1 MGGSVVQSRVAHE
14 LRAEE
19 DIVSARAA
27 VKRVV
32 ALLGMSP
39 VNQTKVVTAA
49 SELARNTVEHGCGGN
64 MVMEVIEEGIKQ
76 GIRLTFED
84 RGPGIPN
91 IDQAMRDGFTS
102 AGGMGLGL
110 GGSKRL
116 MDEFTI
122 DSTHGQGTQVVVIKW
137 T

>member
-1 MGGSVVQSRVAHE
+1 MGGSIVQSRVAHD
-14 LRAEE
+14 LKAEE

-49 SELARNTVEHGCGGN
+49 SELARNTVEHGRGGN

-91 IDQAMRDGFTS
+91 IDQAVRDGFTS

>member
-49 SELARNTVEHGCGGN
+49 SELARNTVEHGRGGN

-110 GGSKRL
+110 GGSMRL

>member
-1 MGGSVVQSRVAHE
+1 
-14 LRAEE
+14 
-19 DIVSARAA
+19 
-27 VKRVV
+27 
-32 ALLGMSP
+32 
-39 VNQTKVVTAA
+39 VVTAA
-49 SELARNTVEHGCGGN
+49 SELARNTVEHGRGGN

>member
-1 MGGSVVQSRVAHE
+1 MQSRVAHE

>member
-49 SELARNTVEHGCGGN
+49 SELARNTVEHGRGGN